1 MCTFFCFRNQLV
13 LDLFSVFTAYVIIFA
28 DSCWFY
34 CILVWTLPLYCTI
47 SGRVSK
53 EATQCHLHKGGR
65 WWVEGILLYPGN
77 HIFTSR
83 LQYSTLI
90 FMGFFLFDFSFVQQV
105 ASDWDV
111 QAMPSF
117 MFLKGGKLVDKVVG
131 AKKEELQQTIAKH
144 LASTTATTATV
155 RL

>member
-13 LDLFSVFTAYVIIFA
+13 LDLFSVFTAYVIILQIVVDFTASWCGPCRFIAPFLAELARKLPSVTFIKVDVDELKVYYILGTIFSQA
-28 DSCWFY
+28 DYS
-34 CILVWTLPLYCTI
+34 
-47 SGRVSK
+47 S
-53 EATQCHLHKGGR
+53 
-65 WWVEGILLYPGN
+65 LLW
-77 HIFTSR
+77 
-83 LQYSTLI
+83 L

-117 MFLKGGKLVDKVVG
+117 MFLKGGKIVDKVIG

-155 RL
+155 